1 AGSPCPLE
9 VMQRV
14 VTEMGAREVTI
25 AYGLTEASPVIT
37 QTRTDD
43 PIELR
48 VKTVGRALPGFEVR
62 LVDPVTGSILGEE
75 QQGELCARGHGVML
89 GYYNMPEQTA
99 RAIDAD
105 GWLHTGDLA
114 SRMANG
120 YYRITGR
127 IKDMVI
133 RGGENI
139 YPREIEEFLYTHPA
153 VQDVSVVGVPDP
165 KYIEELAAW
174 IRLKPG
180 QTATEADIR
189 EFCRGSLA
197 HYKVPK
203 YIRFVSEFPQT
214 VTGKIQK

>member
-1 AGSPCPLE
+1 
-9 VMQRV
+9 
-14 VTEMGAREVTI
+14 
-25 AYGLTEASPVIT
+25 
-37 QTRTDD
+37 
-43 PIELR
+43 
-48 VKTVGRALPGFEVR
+48 
-62 LVDPVTGSILGEE
+62 
-75 QQGELCARGHGVML
+75 ML

-99 RAIDAD
+99 RTIDKE
-105 GWLHTGDLA
+105 GWLHSGDLA
-114 SRMANG
+114 TRMLNG

-180 QTATEADIR
+180 QSADEAAIR
-189 EFCRGSLA
+189 TFCEGSVA
-197 HYKVPK
+197 RYKIPK
-203 YIRFVSEFPQT
+203 YIRFVTEFPQT
-214 VTGKIQK
+214 VTGKIQKFKIREAMIRELGLDDAAQREMA

>member
-1 AGSPCPLE
+1 RTGVMAGSPCPLE
-9 VMQRV
+9 IMQRV
-14 VTEMGAREVTI
+14 VAEMRAGEITI

-37 QTRTDD
+37 QTRADD

-48 VKTVGRALPGFEVR
+48 VKTVGRPIPGFEVR
-62 LVDPVTGSILGEE
+62 LIDPATGSILGDEE
-75 QQGELCARGHGVML
+75 QGELCARGHGVML

-99 RAIDAD
+99 RTIEAD
-105 GWLHTGDLA
+105 GWVHTGDLA

-153 VQDVSVVGVPDP
+153 IEQSAVVGVPDP
-165 KYIEELAAW
+165 KYGEELCAW
-174 IRLKPG
+174 IKLC
-180 QTATEADIR
+180 A
-189 EFCRGSLA
+189 GS
-197 HYKVPK
+197 
-203 YIRFVSEFPQT
+203 S
-214 VTGKIQK
+214 